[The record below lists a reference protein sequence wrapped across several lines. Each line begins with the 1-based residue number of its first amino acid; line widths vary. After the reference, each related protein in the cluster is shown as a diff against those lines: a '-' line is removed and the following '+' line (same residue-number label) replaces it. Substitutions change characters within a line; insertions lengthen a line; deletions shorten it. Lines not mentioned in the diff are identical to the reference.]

1 MNELLRATLGT
12 LDAALGAIP
21 LGAARWF
28 ALALLVVPVAV
39 AARARRDW
47 IFAGAPDRRRAR
59 DLRVWAALVT
69 LPYALL
75 YLFA

>member
-1 MNELLRATLGT
+1 MNELLRSTFGV
-12 LDAALGAIP
+12 LDAALGALP
-21 LGAARWF
+21 LGAARWC
-28 ALALLVVPVAV
+28 ATALLVAPVVV
-39 AARARRDW
+39 ATLARRDW
-47 IFAGAPDRRRAR
+47 IYRGAPDSRAIR